1 MMFVLLH
8 SHHYF
13 AIVNFIFAT
22 LESVG
27 LIFLHASHLKF
38 SMKFIAM
45 RDSLSPGMNLNEKCF
60 CLQNFQNFQMCPSP
74 KFLK

>member
-13 AIVNFIFAT
+13 AIVHFIFAT

-27 LIFLHASHLKF
+27 LIFLHASQYKF

-45 RDSLSPGMNLNEKCF
+45 RDFLSPGMNLNEKCIF
-60 CLQNFQNFQMCPSP
+60 VCRTFRIFICAHLLNF
-74 KFLK
+74 